1 MMNKNEKA
9 LKSAAA
15 EKQESKRQVAYNR
28 RARFEYEIMDT
39 YDAGLELAGTEV
51 KSIRE
56 GRLNLQDAFCRIE
69 HNEAWIHNMHISPYE
84 QGNIFNVEPRRKRKL
99 LLHRWQILELKAK
112 TEQKG
117 LTIVPLTVY
126 FLRGF
131 AKMEIALAKGKK
143 LYDKRDSIA
152 ERDQQREQQRQFVR
166 GDER

>member
-1 MMNKNEKA
+1 MKNEKPP
-9 LKSAAA
+9 KSASA
-15 EKQESKRQVAYNR
+15 EKQETKRQVAYNR
-28 RARFEYEIMDT
+28 RARFEYEIMET
-39 YDAGLELAGTEV
+39 YEAGLELAGTEV

-69 HNEAWIHNMHISPYE
+69 HNEAFVHNMHINPYE
-84 QGNIFNVEPRRKRKL
+84 QGNIFNVEPRRKRRL

-112 TEQKG
+112 SEQKG
-117 LTIVPLTVY
+117 LTIVPLSIY

-166 GDER
+166 GGER